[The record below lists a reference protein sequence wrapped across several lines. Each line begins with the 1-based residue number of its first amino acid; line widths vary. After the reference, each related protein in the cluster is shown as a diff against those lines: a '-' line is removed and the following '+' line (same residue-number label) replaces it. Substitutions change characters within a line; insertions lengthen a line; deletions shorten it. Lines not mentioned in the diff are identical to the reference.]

1 MVRYADIG
9 LVGLGVMGRNLAL
22 NFRDKG
28 FCVAGFDID
37 SSKVKALNVD
47 SVERRFEGFGSVEN
61 FVSALK
67 IPCAI
72 LMLVPAGKPVDMAIK
87 DFLPHLHPGD
97 LIIDAGNSHF
107 SDTDRRIK
115 YVSEQGIHFMG
126 VGVSGGEQ
134 GARHGPSIMPGGNK
148 EAYERVRLLFE
159 AAAAQ
164 VNGDPCVAYLGSG
177 SAGHYVK
184 MVHNGIEY
192 GIMQLIGETYDIMK
206 RGLQFDA
213 ERLHRVY
220 EEWNK
225 GELESY
231 LVKITSDIFLQRDT
245 KTSLSLIDRILDD
258 AKQKGTGKWASQDS
272 MELGIPLSTMDTAVV
287 MRHLSALKHDR
298 LQSSSIFGECG
309 TFEDRSEVQVQD
321 LGNALHACMIITY
334 SQGMALLSAASKYY
348 QYDVPLSD
356 VARIWRGGCIIRAA
370 VLEKIRSAFT
380 NRPDLT
386 NLIFDET
393 LSRKI
398 NECQASL
405 RKVVRSA
412 MAIGIPVPAFA
423 ASLSYFDSFRSSWLP
438 ANLIQAQRDYFGSHT
453 YERIDE
459 PGVFHTEWGQP
470 ER

>member
-28 FCVAGFDID
+28 FSVAGFDID
-37 SSKVKALNVD
+37 SSKVKALNTD
-47 SVERRFEGFGSVEN
+47 AMERRFEGYGSVED

-67 IPCAI
+67 TPCAI

-87 DFLPHLHPGD
+87 DFLPHLNPGD

-107 SDTDRRIK
+107 SDTDRRIE
-115 YVSEQGIHFMG
+115 YVSEKGIHFMG
-126 VGVSGGEQ
+126 VGVSGGEK
-134 GARHGPSIMPGGNK
+134 GARYGPSIMPGGNK
-148 EAYERVRLLFE
+148 EAYEQVRPLFE

-213 ERLHRVY
+213 ERLHQVY
-220 EEWNK
+220 EEWNQ

-231 LVKITSDIFLQRDT
+231 LVQITSGIFLQRDK
-245 KTSLSLIDRILDD
+245 KTSLPLIDRILDE

-272 MELGIPLSTMDTAVV
+272 MDLGIPLSTMDTAVV
-287 MRHLSALKHDR
+287 MRHLSALRHDR
-298 LQSSSIFGECG
+298 QQGASIFGECG
-309 TFEDRSEVQVQD
+309 SFEDKSEVQVED
-321 LGNALHACMIITY
+321 LRNALYACTIMTY
-334 SQGMALLSAASKYY
+334 AQGMALLSAASKHY

-370 VLEKIRSAFT
+370 VLEKIRSAFEK
-380 NRPDLT
+380 RPDLS
-386 NLIFDET
+386 NLMFDES
-393 LSRKI
+393 LGKKI
-398 NECQASL
+398 NECQGSL
-405 RKVVRSA
+405 RKLVRSA
-412 MAIGIPVPAFA
+412 TAVGIPIPAFA

-459 PGVFHTEWGQP
+459 PGAFHTEWGQP